1 MLKYLVDVP
10 NAITAIGLF
19 LAIGAMHLTVN
30 SHFDVAIG
38 VVIWAVMLDHLDG
51 WVARRMKNRPREY
64 ALVGGDMDSATDMVS
79 AGIVPGLIA
88 LQLAHGST
96 LSLVSSVLIALA
108 ACLRLAYF
116 NNFGLTETG
125 RFYGVPMTYTVPITG
140 LFFVIAKF
148 WKSFSVAEVLPWEL
162 IVMAALHVSPYGP
175 PPLRGVGLLFVFLYA
190 AVISMILIFL

>member
-10 NAITAIGLF
+10 NAITAIGLV

-30 SHFDVAIG
+30 GHPDVAIG
-38 VVIWAVMLDHLDG
+38 VLIWAVMLDHLDG
-51 WVARRMKNRPREY
+51 LVARRMKNRPREY

-79 AGIVPGLIA
+79 AAIVPGLLA
-88 LQLAHGST
+88 MQLAHGSI

-108 ACLRLAYF
+108 ACLRVGYF
-116 NNFGLTETG
+116 NNFGLVETG
-125 RFYGVPMTYTVPITG
+125 RFYGVPMTYTAPITG

-148 WKSFSVAEVLPWEL
+148 WTSFSIAAVLPWEL

-175 PPLRGVGLLFVFLYA
+175 PPLRGAGLLLVFLYA
-190 AVISMILIFL
+190 SVISMILILL